1 MSTKQYLYKMSILNR
16 KNSNPLEAIS
26 YYSGE
31 AQVGYASN
39 SEENVI
45 WNFLSL
51 PSKQE
56 QAEKYIE
63 LPHFLKLK
71 HFNKE
76 LMSNCRS
83 ILWDH
88 VYQRES
94 RADAQFARLFE
105 LLIPGFATKEEA
117 IGCIKEFADIL
128 IKEGMIVD
136 CSLHQRNNNSHTNL
150 VNLAKNKEEIKTPHI
165 ADYTGFLMCTL
176 RDYKNG
182 IFVNKN
188 REWNDRKKMELWRRE
203 WVKILSKLVNNATTN
218 NKEIWDE
225 KLTIYS
231 EYQDVKK
238 ELFNTQQP
246 KIS

>member
-31 AQVGYASN
+31 AQFGYASN
-39 SEENVI
+39 SEENVV
-45 WNFLSL
+45 WNYLAI
-51 PSKQE
+51 PDKKENQ
-56 QAEKYIE
+56 EKYIE
-63 LPHFLKLK
+63 IPQFLKFK
-71 HFNKE
+71 NFNKE
-76 LMSNCRS
+76 LMSNSRS

-88 VYQRES
+88 VYNRES

-117 IGCIKEFADIL
+117 INCIKSFSKVL
-128 IKEGMIVD
+128 IEEGMIAD
-136 CSLHQRNNNSHTNL
+136 CSIHQRHGSIAQPL
-150 VNLAKNKEEIKTPHI
+150 INLAKNKDEVKNNHV

-182 IFVNKN
+182 VFVNKN
-188 REWNDRKKMELWRRE
+188 REWNDKKKMEHWRKE
-203 WVKILSKLVNNATTN
+203 WVKILAELVNQSSPT
-218 NKEIWDE
+218 NKEHWDE

-231 EYQDVKK
+231 EYESVKK
-238 ELFNTQQP
+238 EMFSNSSKP
-246 KIS
+246 KV